1 MLVSAKLTI
10 KIDGKIIKTNQ
21 IFTMTPE
28 EYYKYSYNIVEVPE
42 EKILPIEIRKLNLSY
57 SFESMEIEP
66 YNAEALKEIKDFM
79 LDFWL
84 TH

>member
-1 MLVSAKLTI
+1 MLVKAKLVI
-10 KIDGKIIKTNQ
+10 RSNEKLIKTNQ
-21 IFTMTPE
+21 IFTMTPK
-28 EYYKYSYNIVEVPE
+28 EYYEYSYNIVEVPE
-42 EKILPIEIRKLNLSY
+42 EKILPIEVRKSNLPY
-57 SFESMEIEP
+57 LFESIEIEP